1 MNHDCHGATDETHG
15 TPLASQAS
23 DTGLVVSGVPATR
36 TMFTLSSRMSWFAT
50 VAASASVDWLSLRM
64 IWTSYFLP
72 ATVMPF
78 FPKYE
83 FIVPITN
90 ESAWPNSAS
99 DPVSGVT

>member
-1 MNHDCHGATDETHG
+1 MQGLRAGAWVG
-15 TPLASQAS
+15 
-23 DTGLVVSGVPATR
+23 VSGVPATR
-36 TMFTLSSRMSWFAT
+36 MRFTLSLSISWFAT
-50 VAASASVDWLSLRM
+50 AAAWASVDWLSLRT
-64 IWTSYFLP
+64 ISTPYFLP

-78 FPKYE
+78 FAKYE